1 MIKAIDLV
9 GKMNLG
15 RPGANINQQQFSSE
29 PKNNSKIQTEVLIN
43 QLFIQIKE
51 ICPAWSSAWPTQEL
65 TDGAKRQWLTGF
77 VENELS
83 DWSKIELGLKKLKL
97 RESPF
102 VPAVGEFIALCK
114 PNAVDL
120 GLLSVNEAYAI
131 AVRISHPTAQI
142 RSAPPEVYHTLVKI
156 GKSRLGQLEE
166 KSAKALFNAVY
177 LDTVEFVAKGGQLTK
192 APVAELPKPEPE
204 ICQETRLKKIAELKK
219 MMRV

>member
-15 RPGANINQQQFSSE
+15 ARANIAQQQFSTE

-65 TDGAKRQWLTGF
+65 TDGAKRQWLSGF
-77 VENELS
+77 IENGIS

-102 VPAVGEFIALCK
+102 VPSVGEFIALYK
-114 PNAVDL
+114 PSAADL
-120 GLLSVNEAYAI
+120 GLLNVNEAYAI
-131 AVRISHPTAQI
+131 AARLSHPTAQI
-142 RSAPPEVYHTLVKI
+142 RNSPPEVYHTLVKI
-156 GKSRLGQLEE
+156 GKSRLGQLDE
-166 KSAKALFNAVY
+166 KSAKNLFAAAY
-177 LDTVEFVAKGGQLTK
+177 LDTVNFVAGGGQLTR

-204 ICQETRLKKIAELKK
+204 ICHETRLKKIAELKK
-219 MMRV
+219 MMGV

>member
-1 MIKAIDLV
+1 MIKTIDLV
-9 GKMNLG
+9 GRMNLG
-15 RPGANINQQQFSSE
+15 TGVNINQQQFSTE
-29 PKNNSKIQTEVLIN
+29 PKNNGKIQTEVLIN

-65 TDGAKRQWLTGF
+65 TDGAKRQWLSGF
-77 VENELS
+77 IENGLS

-114 PNAVDL
+114 PNAADL
-120 GLLSVNEAYAI
+120 GLLNVNEAYAI
-131 AVRISHPTAQI
+131 AARLSHPTAQI

-156 GKSRLGQLEE
+156 GRSRLGQLDE
-166 KSAKALFNAVY
+166 KSAKNLFTAAY
-177 LDTVEFVAKGGQLTK
+177 LDTVEFAAKGGQLTK

-219 MMRV
+219 MMGV

>member
-9 GKMNLG
+9 SKMNFG
-15 RPGANINQQQFSSE
+15 STGANVAQHSYQQQ
-29 PKNNSKIQTEVLIN
+29 PQNNNKIQTEVLIN
-43 QLFIQIKE
+43 RLFIQIKE

-65 TDGAKRQWLTGF
+65 TDGAKRQWLSGF
-77 VENELS
+77 IENGLS

-102 VPAVGEFIALCK
+102 VPALGEFIALCK
-114 PNAVDL
+114 PNAADL
-120 GLLSVNEAYAI
+120 GLLNVNEAYAI
-131 AVRISHPTAQI
+131 AARLSHPTAQI

-166 KSAKALFNAVY
+166 KSAKNLFSAAY
-177 LDTVEFVAKGGQLTK
+177 LDTVDFAAGGGQPTK

-219 MMRV
+219 MMGV